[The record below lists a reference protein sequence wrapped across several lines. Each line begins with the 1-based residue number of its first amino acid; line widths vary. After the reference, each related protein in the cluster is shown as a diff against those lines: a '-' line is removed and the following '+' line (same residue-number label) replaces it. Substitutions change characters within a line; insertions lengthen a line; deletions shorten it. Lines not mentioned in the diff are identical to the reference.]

1 MKVDKLSQ
9 LEIKFET
16 ADILPPPFSHQI
28 LLTLDFKEN
37 FIDTK
42 FEIAYTY
49 RDELSDEEIL
59 EEGFTGNEDLAWAGE
74 LSKAWE
80 APILNLLS
88 KTPEKFN
95 TKALEEEQNFLE
107 ITINQKAKGNII
119 NHDAW
124 EYLLQELTQAVY
136 ETYGKEAP
144 FKLIFKKIEK
154 DKSTSTFELNL
165 HYTNRTV
172 EASTSVADVI
182 NHKKISW
189 EEASDLLQHIFI
201 GDFITDKASKAEPK
215 TAGKFLSIGDGF
227 WYEFTKSL
235 KNPNGNK
242 AYIINLYERFEEYL

>member
-1 MKVDKLSQ
+1 MKVEKLTQ

-49 RDELSDEEIL
+49 RDELTDEEIL

-80 APILNLLS
+80 APILALVG
-88 KTPEKFN
+88 KTSEKFN

-107 ITINQKAKGNII
+107 INVNQKLKGNPV
-119 NHDAW
+119 NQETW
-124 EYLLQELTQAVY
+124 EYLLQELTQSVY

-144 FKLIFKKIEK
+144 FKLIFKRIEK

-165 HYTNRTV
+165 HYTDRKV
-172 EASTSVADVI
+172 EAYTIQDGIQDPKNIA
-182 NHKKISW
+182 W

-201 GDFITDKASKAEPK
+201 GDFITDKAQKAEPK
-215 TAGKFLSIGDGF
+215 TVGKFLSIGDGF

-235 KNPNGNK
+235 KNPNGNR
-242 AYIINLYERFEEYL
+242 AYIVDLYERFEAYL

>member
-1 MKVDKLSQ
+1 MKVEKLNQ
-9 LEIKFET
+9 LELKFET

-28 LLTLDFKEN
+28 LLTLDFKEK

-49 RDELSDEEIL
+49 RDELTDEEIL

-80 APILNLLS
+80 APILNLIS
-88 KTPEKFN
+88 KSPERFN

-107 ITINQKAKGNII
+107 ININKSFKGNPQ
-119 NHDAW
+119 NQEAW

-144 FKLIFKKIEK
+144 FKMIFKKIDK

-165 HYTNRTV
+165 HYTDRRV
-172 EASTSVADVI
+172 EAYSILESGKSQ
-182 NHKKISW
+182 KKVSW
-189 EEASDLLQHIFI
+189 EEASDLLQNVFI
-201 GDFITDKASKAEPK
+201 GDFITDKAMKNEPK
-215 TAGKFLSIGDGF
+215 TVGKFLSVGDGF

-235 KNPNGNK
+235 KNPNGNR
-242 AYIINLYERFEEYL
+242 AYIVNLYEMFESYL

>member
-1 MKVDKLSQ
+1 MKVEKLSQ

-49 RDELSDEEIL
+49 RDELTDEEIL

-80 APILNLLS
+80 APILNLIG
-88 KTPEKFN
+88 KTSEKFN

-107 ITINQKAKGNII
+107 ISINQKIKGNPS
-119 NHDAW
+119 NQEVW
-124 EYLLQELTQAVY
+124 EYLLQELTQSVY

-144 FKLIFKKIEK
+144 FQLVFKKIEK

-165 HYTNRTV
+165 HYTDRKV
-172 EASTSVADVI
+172 LASTTTNGIEESK
-182 NHKKISW
+182 NLSW

-201 GDFITDKASKAEPK
+201 GDFITDKAQKAEPK
-215 TAGKFLSIGDGF
+215 TVGKFISIGDGF

-235 KNPNGNK
+235 KNPNGNR
-242 AYIINLYERFEEYL
+242 AYIVDLYQKFEAYL

>member
-1 MKVDKLSQ
+1 MKVEKLNQ
-9 LEIKFET
+9 LELKFET

-28 LLTLDFKEN
+28 LLTLDFKEK

-49 RDELSDEEIL
+49 RDELTDEEIL

-80 APILNLLS
+80 APILNLIS
-88 KTPEKFN
+88 KSPERFN

-107 ITINQKAKGNII
+107 ININKSFKGNPQ
-119 NHDAW
+119 NQEAW

-144 FKLIFKKIEK
+144 FKMIFKKIDK

-165 HYTNRTV
+165 HYTDRRV
-172 EASTSVADVI
+172 EAYSITESSKTAKDLV
-182 NHKKISW
+182 W
-189 EEASDLLQHIFI
+189 EEASDLLQNVFI
-201 GDFITDKASKAEPK
+201 GDFITDKAMKNEPK
-215 TAGKFLSIGDGF
+215 TVGKFLSVGDGF

-235 KNPNGNK
+235 KNPNGNR
-242 AYIINLYERFEEYL
+242 AYIVNLYEMFESYF

>member
-1 MKVDKLSQ
+1 MKVEKLNQ
-9 LEIKFET
+9 LELKFET

-28 LLTLDFKEN
+28 LLTLDFKEK

-49 RDELSDEEIL
+49 RDELTDEEIL

-80 APILNLLS
+80 APILNLINKS
-88 KTPEKFN
+88 PEKFN
-95 TKALEEEQNFLE
+95 LKALEEEQNFLE
-107 ITINQKAKGNII
+107 INVNKTLKGNPQ
-119 NHDAW
+119 NQEAW

-144 FKLIFKKIEK
+144 FKMIFKKIDK

-165 HYTNRTV
+165 HYTDRRV
-172 EASTSVADVI
+172 EAYSITESSKMAKELV
-182 NHKKISW
+182 W
-189 EEASDLLQHIFI
+189 EEASDLLQNVFI
-201 GDFITDKASKAEPK
+201 GDFITDKAMKNEPK
-215 TAGKFLSIGDGF
+215 TVGKFLSVGDGF

-235 KNPNGNK
+235 KNPNGNR
-242 AYIINLYERFEEYL
+242 AYIVNLYEMFESYL